1 MNDQVREHIRL
12 LSIFH
17 YVVGGIGYLV
27 SLIPCIHLAMGI
39 FFLVA
44 PENIFEP
51 PKPPNITVSSIGE
64 SPSLEAEKSASE
76 VREMTPN
83 EVFPARLFGLM
94 FTIIP
99 AIIILGG
106 LIVSTMIVIAG
117 KRLAAYRSHTF
128 CLVVAGIECL
138 FMPFGTVLGV
148 FTILTLIKPEARQ
161 LFGLPPVG
169 EPAA

>member
-1 MNDQVREHIRL
+1 MIDQVREHIRL

-27 SLIPCIHLAMGI
+27 SLIPIIHLAMGI
-39 FFLVA
+39 FFLAA
-44 PENIFEP
+44 PEEFFEP
-51 PKPPNITVSSIGE
+51 PKPPRITGSSIGE
-64 SPSLEAEKSASE
+64 SPSVEVEELASVE
-76 VREMTPN
+76 QLPN
-83 EVFPARLFGLM
+83 PNDLFPARLFGLL

-99 AIIILGG
+99 AIIILCGF
-106 LIVSTMIVIAG
+106 IVSTLIVIAG
-117 KRLAAYRSHTF
+117 KRLASYRSHTY

-148 FTILTLIKPEARQ
+148 FSILTLIKPEARQ

-169 EPAA
+169 GTAV